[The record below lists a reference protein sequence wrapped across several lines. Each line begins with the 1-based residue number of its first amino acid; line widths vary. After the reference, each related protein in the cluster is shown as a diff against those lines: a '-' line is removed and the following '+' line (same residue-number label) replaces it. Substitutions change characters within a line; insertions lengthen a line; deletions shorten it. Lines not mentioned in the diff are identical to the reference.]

1 VTEESINRKKERGDL
16 KIKRNKLFEQFER
29 HPVNTRLA
37 LAIKV
42 IDDELAECNGQVRTE
57 KQSAETKGE
66 NAAPV
71 RKDFK
76 GAKIARVG

>member
-1 VTEESINRKKERGDL
+1 VTEKSINRKKERGDL

-42 IDDELAECNGQVRTE
+42 IDDELEECSEQVRTE
-57 KQSAETKGE
+57 NKNAETKGKS
-66 NAAPV
+66 AAPV
-71 RKDFK
+71 RKDSSN
-76 GAKIARVG
+76 